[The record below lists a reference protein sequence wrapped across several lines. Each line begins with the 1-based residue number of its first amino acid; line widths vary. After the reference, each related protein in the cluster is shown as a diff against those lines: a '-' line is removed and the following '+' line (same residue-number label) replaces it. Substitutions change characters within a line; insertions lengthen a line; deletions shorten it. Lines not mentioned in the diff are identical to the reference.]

1 MGFVLIRFR
10 RIRRRTTNRSL
21 KRGLFIIFEREI
33 IMRIE
38 LNDAE
43 TLVLYDDWLK
53 RISEDDKYFQDIS
66 EQEVFW
72 TIEAQMDKVL
82 VEPFK
87 PNYVEIIAEAREQV
101 RNNY

>member
-1 MGFVLIRFR
+1 
-10 RIRRRTTNRSL
+10 
-21 KRGLFIIFEREI
+21 
-33 IMRIE
+33 MRIE

-43 TLVLYDDWLK
+43 TLVLYDWLK
-53 RISEDDKYFQDIS
+53 RISEDDEYFQDIS
-66 EQEVFW
+66 EQEVLW

-87 PNYVEIIAEAREQV
+87 PNYVEIIAEARKQV

>member
-1 MGFVLIRFR
+1 
-10 RIRRRTTNRSL
+10 
-21 KRGLFIIFEREI
+21 
-33 IMRIE
+33 MRIE

-43 TLVLYDDWLK
+43 TLVLYDWLK
-53 RISEDDKYFQDIS
+53 RISEDGEYFQDIS
-66 EQEVFW
+66 EQEVLW

-87 PNYVEIIAEAREQV
+87 PNYVEIIAEARKQV

>member
-1 MGFVLIRFR
+1 
-10 RIRRRTTNRSL
+10 
-21 KRGLFIIFEREI
+21 
-33 IMRIE
+33 MRIE

-43 TLVLYDDWLK
+43 TLVLYDWLK
-53 RISEDDKYFQDIS
+53 RISEDDEYFQDIS
-66 EQEVFW
+66 EQEVLW

>member
-1 MGFVLIRFR
+1 M
-10 RIRRRTTNRSL
+10 

>member
-1 MGFVLIRFR
+1 
-10 RIRRRTTNRSL
+10 
-21 KRGLFIIFEREI
+21 
-33 IMRIE
+33 MRIE

>member
-21 KRGLFIIFEREI
+21 KRELFIIFEREI

-43 TLVLYDDWLK
+43 TLVLYDWLK
-53 RISEDDKYFQDIS
+53 RISEDDEYFQDIS
-66 EQEVFW
+66 EQEVLW

-87 PNYVEIIAEAREQV
+87 PNYVEIIAEARKQV

>member
-1 MGFVLIRFR
+1 
-10 RIRRRTTNRSL
+10 
-21 KRGLFIIFEREI
+21 
-33 IMRIE
+33 MRIE

-43 TLVLYDDWLK
+43 TLVLYDWLK
-53 RISEDDKYFQDIS
+53 RISEDNEYFQDIS
-66 EQEVFW
+66 EQEVLW

-87 PNYVEIIAEAREQV
+87 PNYVEIIAEARKQV